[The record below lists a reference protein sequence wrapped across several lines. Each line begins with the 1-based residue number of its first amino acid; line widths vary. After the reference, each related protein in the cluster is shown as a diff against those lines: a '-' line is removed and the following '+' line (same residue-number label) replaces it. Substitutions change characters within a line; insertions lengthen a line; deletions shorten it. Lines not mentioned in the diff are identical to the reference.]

1 MSSTVFDSFLFRDLF
16 GTPEMRA
23 IFDDDAYV
31 NTVVR
36 VEVELAR
43 AEARVGV
50 IPGWAADAIATSCD
64 PAHLDRERLRRGTD
78 TVGYPILPI
87 ITQLA
92 EQCGDAGGYLH
103 WGATTQDIMDTA
115 TVLQCAEG
123 LALISDTLDRLRE
136 HLRHLVRTHSN
147 TVTAGR
153 THLQH
158 ALPITFGYRV
168 AVWLSALDRHADRL
182 AAARQRDLMV
192 QFGGAAGT
200 LASLGPGPE
209 GLQVRATLAE
219 ALGLRDPEITWHVAR
234 DGFAEIVGLLAAIG
248 ASVGKIGT
256 DVAILCSTEFAE
268 LAEPFVTGRGAS
280 STMPQKRNP
289 ISSELMIAAAT
300 LLRDKSSA
308 MLDAM
313 VQDFE
318 RATGPWHVEWAII
331 PETFLLLSSS
341 LTQAVHTIAG
351 LHVDVERM
359 RANLG
364 LTKGLI
370 AAEAVMMAL
379 APILGRHRAH
389 ELVYAACAEV
399 VNSGGDLAAELS
411 GQPEVTASLDA
422 DQIRRLCDPT
432 GYLGSAHV
440 MTRSVAQPPPN
451 APAPTSS
458 PAVPLG
464 ATVGTTVRRA
474 GRRS

>member
-1 MSSTVFDSFLFRDLF
+1 MSSTVFDSFLFRNLF

-23 IFDDDAYV
+23 IFSDDAYL

-43 AEARVGV
+43 AQARVGV
-50 IPGWAADAIATSCD
+50 IPGWAADAIAASCD
-64 PAHLDRERLRRGTD
+64 PARLDRDRLRSGTD
-78 TVGYPILPI
+78 NVGYPILPI
-87 ITQLA
+87 VAQLA
-92 EQCGDAGGYLH
+92 EQCGEAGGCLH

-123 LALISDTLDRLRE
+123 LALISEALDQLRE
-136 HLRHLVRTHSN
+136 HLRKLARTHLD

-158 ALPITFGYRV
+158 ALPITFGYRA
-168 AVWLSALDRHADRL
+168 AVWLSALDRHAHRL

-200 LASLGPGPE
+200 LASLGPGPD
-209 GLQVRATLAE
+209 GLRARAALADQ
-219 ALGLRDPEITWHVAR
+219 LGLRDPEITWHVAR

-248 ASVGKIGT
+248 ASVGKIGA
-256 DVAILCSTEFAE
+256 DVAALCSTEFGE

-289 ISSELMIAAAT
+289 VSSELMIAAAK

-318 RATGPWHVEWAII
+318 RATGPWHVEWAVI

-341 LTQAVHTIAG
+341 LAQAVHTMTG
-351 LHVDVERM
+351 LHVDAERM
-359 RANLG
+359 RANLD
-364 LTKGLI
+364 LTNGLI

-379 APILGRHRAH
+379 APVLGRQRAH
-389 ELVYAACAEV
+389 ELVYATCAQV
-399 VNSGGDLAAELS
+399 ISSGGDLATELCR
-411 GQPEVTASLDA
+411 QPEVTASLDA
-422 DQIRRLCDPT
+422 EQILRLCDPA
-432 GYLGSAHV
+432 GYLGSAQA
-440 MTRSVAQPPPN
+440 MTRSVVGLPPEQ
-451 APAPTSS
+451 A
-458 PAVPLG
+458 
-464 ATVGTTVRRA
+464 
-474 GRRS
+474 

>member
-1 MSSTVFDSFLFRDLF
+1 MNSTVFDSSLFRDLF

-23 IFDDDAYV
+23 VFDDDAYV
-31 NTVVR
+31 DTVVR

-43 AEARVGV
+43 AQARIGV
-50 IPGWAADAIATSCD
+50 IPGWAADAIAASCD
-64 PAHLDRERLRRGTD
+64 PARLDRERLRVATG

-103 WGATTQDIMDTA
+103 WGATTQDIMDTT

-123 LALISDTLDRLRE
+123 LALISDALDRLRE
-136 HLRHLVRTHSN
+136 HLRHLARTHSG

-182 AAARQRDLMV
+182 AAARQRNLMV

-200 LASLGPGPE
+200 LASLGPGRD
-209 GLQVRATLAE
+209 GLRVRAALAE
-219 ALGLRDPEITWHVAR
+219 QLGLRDPEITWHVAR

-248 ASVGKIGT
+248 ASIGKIGT
-256 DVAILCSTEFAE
+256 DVAILCSTEFGE
-268 LAEPFVTGRGAS
+268 LAEPFVPGRGAS

-289 ISSELMIAAAT
+289 ISSELMIAAAK

-341 LTQAVHTIAG
+341 LGQAVDTMAH
-351 LHVDVERM
+351 LHVDADRM

-364 LTKGLI
+364 LTSGLI

-379 APILGRHRAH
+379 APILGRQRAH
-389 ELVYAACAEV
+389 ELVYAACARV
-399 VNSGGDLAAELS
+399 LDSGSDLASELC
-411 GQPEVTASLDA
+411 GQPDITASLEPDR
-422 DQIRRLCDPT
+422 IRRLCDPT
-432 GYLGSAHV
+432 GYLGSAQV
-440 MTRSVAQPPPN
+440 MARAVAQPPPN
-451 APAPTSS
+451 
-458 PAVPLG
+458 
-464 ATVGTTVRRA
+464 RFR
-474 GRRS
+474 